1 MKCCVKHVIFLLE
14 IVSAQIRK
22 ALYGSTGSEKHDQ
35 NHYREVIVREV
46 RKGSYNHQSCWE
58 EQVGLELDMEEWV
71 GLR

>member
-35 NHYREVIVREV
+35 NHYRGNSERSQEG
-46 RKGSYNHQSCWE
+46 K
-58 EQVGLELDMEEWV
+58 L
-71 GLR
+71 

>member
-1 MKCCVKHVIFLLE
+1 MEVLVQKNM
-14 IVSAQIRK
+14 IRIII
-22 ALYGSTGSEKHDQ
+22 
-35 NHYREVIVREV
+35 EVIVREV